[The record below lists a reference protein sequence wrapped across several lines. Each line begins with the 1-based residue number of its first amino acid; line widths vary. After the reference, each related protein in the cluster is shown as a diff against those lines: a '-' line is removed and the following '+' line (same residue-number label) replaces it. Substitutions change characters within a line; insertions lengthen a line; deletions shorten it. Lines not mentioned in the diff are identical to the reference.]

1 LALFRL
7 SFFAHDFEVEHK
19 KCEKKKTQK
28 RKKKKENKGKD
39 QNNITDITKLVVI
52 SVTEHDP

>member
-19 KCEKKKTQK
+19 KCEKKTPKNE
-28 RKKKKENKGKD
+28 KKKENKGKD

>member
-19 KCEKKKTQK
+19 KCEKKTPKNE
-28 RKKKKENKGKD
+28 KKKENKGKD
-39 QNNITDITKLVVI
+39 QNNITDIIKLVVI